1 MPLSTPQISELNDE
15 ALFALIEKGDERAFT
30 QAYDRYHKLLYV
42 LAYRYLMN
50 ANMAEDVVQHV
61 FSRLWEFRT
70 ELRVGISL
78 KNYLFTM
85 TKNHVLNLIR
95 NENSAITKNYEMA
108 QSAPVYED
116 NLIENLEKKELMS
129 NFYKAVD
136 MLPVQKREICLMKV
150 REELTNQEIAERMKL
165 SVNTVKTHYSEALK
179 LLRVHLR
186 KMLIIVT
193 ALTLLRHLS
202 VYLITWI
209 QRILISL
216 QNNKY
221 RKYWQE

>member
-30 QAYDRYHKLLYV
+30 QVYDRYHKLLYV

-108 QSAPVYED
+108 QSAPAYED
-116 NLIENLEKKELMS
+116 NLIEDLEKR
-129 NFYKAVD
+129 N
-136 MLPVQKREICLMKV
+136 
-150 REELTNQEIAERMKL
+150 
-165 SVNTVKTHYSEALK
+165 
-179 LLRVHLR
+179 
-186 KMLIIVT
+186 
-193 ALTLLRHLS
+193 
-202 VYLITWI
+202 
-209 QRILISL
+209 
-216 QNNKY
+216 
-221 RKYWQE
+221 

>member
-15 ALFALIEKGDERAFT
+15 ALFAIIEKGDERAFT
-30 QAYDRYHKLLYV
+30 QVYDRYHKLLYV

-108 QSAPVYED
+108 QSAPAYED
-116 NLIENLEKKELMS
+116 NLIEDLEKKELMS

-209 QRILISL
+209 QRI
-216 QNNKY
+216 
-221 RKYWQE
+221 

>member
-50 ANMAEDVVQHV
+50 VNMAEDVVQHV

-108 QSAPVYED
+108 QSAPAYED
-116 NLIENLEKKELMS
+116 NLMEDLEKKELMS

-209 QRILISL
+209 QKI
-216 QNNKY
+216 
-221 RKYWQE
+221 

>member
-1 MPLSTPQISELNDE
+1 
-15 ALFALIEKGDERAFT
+15 
-30 QAYDRYHKLLYV
+30 
-42 LAYRYLMN
+42 
-50 ANMAEDVVQHV
+50 MAEDVVQHV

-108 QSAPVYED
+108 QSAPAYED
-116 NLIENLEKKELMS
+116 NLMEDLEKKELMS

-209 QRILISL
+209 QRI
-216 QNNKY
+216 
-221 RKYWQE
+221 

>member
-30 QAYDRYHKLLYV
+30 QVYDRYHKLLYV

-50 ANMAEDVVQHV
+50 ANMVEDVVQHV

-108 QSAPVYED
+108 QSAPAYED
-116 NLIENLEKKELMS
+116 NLIEDLEKKELMS

-209 QRILISL
+209 QRI
-216 QNNKY
+216 
-221 RKYWQE
+221 